1 MESPTEVTSA
11 MDQVKEVPVREPRR
25 KKNKHDFVIPRSIF
39 RRCIK
44 DQLKNMHMTEEAANL
59 LQSEGESH
67 VIRYMSDVIRYM
79 SDVARIAQN
88 ARRDTVLLCDTE
100 TVKAIYKNSRNEI
113 PMN

>member
-67 VIRYMSDVIRYM
+67 VIRYMSDV
-79 SDVARIAQN
+79 ARIAQN